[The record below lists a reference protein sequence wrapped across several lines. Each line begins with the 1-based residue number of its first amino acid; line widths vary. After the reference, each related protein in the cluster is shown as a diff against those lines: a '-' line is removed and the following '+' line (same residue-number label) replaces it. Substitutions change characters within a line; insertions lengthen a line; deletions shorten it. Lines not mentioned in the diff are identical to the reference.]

1 MWDHLPAASVA
12 SPATVPSTSRQRDT
26 NPPKLH
32 AFPSGSDVALC
43 GVLKKPGE
51 GASAEGFCR
60 ACEGLASSVNH
71 RG

>member
-1 MWDHLPAASVA
+1 MGDHMTPDAVA
-12 SPATVPSTSRQRDT
+12 SPSVVPTSHRRDT
-26 NPPKLH
+26 KDPKLH

-43 GVLKKPGE
+43 GVIRKKGE
-51 GASAEGFCR
+51 GANAQGFCR